1 MSQLVRLMLYNWK
14 EIKITV
20 DQENFTSRKFR
31 EITASG
37 VLLQEIFANFWLE
50 SADICEH
57 ANISCYTVSGRVCTV
72 SYK

>member
-20 DQENFTSRKFR
+20 DQENFTSLKFH

-37 VLLQEIFANFWLE
+37 VLLQGLE
-50 SADICEH
+50 SADIGEH
-57 ANISCYTVSGRVCTV
+57 ANISCYTVSGRVSTV